1 MLQINIFM
9 NNKSDSKK
17 KSFEFIKIS
26 EPPSKPRDYGIIE
39 IRGPYYTT
47 VTTTYLQ
54 DLLDM
59 WAEYIDGFKFA
70 GGSQRLLSVDILK
83 EIIDICHKHDVYVS
97 TGGFIERVIVQGSE
111 AVDRYLEEC
120 KLFGFDIVE
129 VSSGLAPIHLK
140 DKVEIVRHIKKIGMK
155 PKPEISMMIG
165 AGAGTHIVGY
175 EEELTK
181 LRPLEDLIEEVN
193 MHKQAGAEIMMIESE
208 GITEDLPPERWRID
222 VIKKL
227 DEKFGFESFMFEA
240 SDPPV
245 FKWYLKNFGS
255 NVNLFIDH
263 SQIVEFTA
271 WRTKLWGDKDI
282 WKDKPIRYHYH

>member
-1 MLQINIFM
+1 MN
-9 NNKSDSKK
+9 NNKSRSKK

-26 EPPSKPRDYGIIE
+26 ELPQKPRNYGIIE

-59 WAEYIDGFKFA
+59 WAEYIDSFKFA
-70 GGSQRLLSVDILK
+70 GGSQRLLSVDSLK

-97 TGGFIERVIVQGSE
+97 TGGLVERVIIQGSE

-129 VSSGLAPIHLK
+129 VSSGLAPIPLK
-140 DKVEIVRHIKKIGMK
+140 DKVEIVKQVKKMGMK
-155 PKPEISMMIG
+155 PKPEISMMVG

-175 EEELTK
+175 ENEVTK
-181 LRPLEDLIEEVN
+181 LKTLEDLVEEIN
-193 MHKQAGAEIMMIESE
+193 IHKKAGAETLMIESE
-208 GITEDLPPERWRID
+208 GITEDLPPEKWRID

-282 WKDKPIRYHYH
+282 WKDKPLEYH